1 MSASCSALDEPDLLS
16 EDLLEMLSME
26 PEDVLLEETRPEVGG
41 AMAGLGGRV
50 LLDLELTDIFSAATE
65 FLELGLE
72 VGLEVFTGRLERGGG
87 GGIVTSLSTWG
98 GKYSVILRL
107 SLPLLILV
115 QH

>member
-1 MSASCSALDEPDLLS
+1 
-16 EDLLEMLSME
+16 ME
-26 PEDVLLEETRPEVGG
+26 PEDGLLEETRPEDGG

-50 LLDLELTDIFSAATE
+50 LLDLGLTEIFSAATE

-87 GGIVTSLSTWG
+87 GGIVVVSLSTCR

-107 SLPLLILV
+107 SLPLPMLV
-115 QH
+115 EH